1 MANTTDPSIMAS
13 DTELSST
20 VETKTLP
27 LTANVARILLLLRS
41 LQRGRH
47 NLDDPWIVLP
57 LQLHEYDDLL
67 VRIDKNETLWGWMEW
82 SATIP
87 GQAPSSYE
95 GPRLCMTDSDAQSRL
110 LVKGIF
116 SAGSAT
122 LLIKPP
128 GKERVIIRHD
138 PDSQFK
144 YTRKYW
150 PPVVFELANSP
161 GPKSLSCLAS
171 DYILESRGN
180 IRAFVWILRDEQGTP
195 NPAKGSGLRLMLR
208 DFAPRGL
215 LESVDPD
222 ASLLINSAK
231 LCKFLGEVEDSER
244 IRAQGPM
251 FTPREMNLI
260 MEERCER
267 TPEPVYEEDGFVFGE
282 EELSVHARFLDTPV
296 DTGKVVEGCMQGD
309 GGEAE

>member
-1 MANTTDPSIMAS
+1 MAS
-13 DTELSST
+13 DTELSSI

-67 VRIDKNETLWGWMEW
+67 
-82 SATIP
+82 
-87 GQAPSSYE
+87 
-95 GPRLCMTDSDAQSRL
+95 
-110 LVKGIF
+110 
-116 SAGSAT
+116 
-122 LLIKPP
+122 
-128 GKERVIIRHD
+128 
-138 PDSQFK
+138 
-144 YTRKYW
+144 
-150 PPVVFELANSP
+150 
-161 GPKSLSCLAS
+161 
-171 DYILESRGN
+171 
-180 IRAFVWILRDEQGTP
+180 ILRDEQGTP

-296 DTGKVVEGCMQGD
+296 DTGKVVEGYK
-309 GGEAE
+309 